1 MNSAL
6 VAGERIA
13 ERFVLERLLGE
24 GGMGAVWAA
33 QHAVTGKR
41 VALKFLKGTGAEER
55 KRFVQEAR
63 VASAIRHPNV
73 TEVHDVLELDGGR
86 PMMVMDL
93 LEGESLADV
102 VERRGSLPV
111 PELMPMALQVLAGLG
126 AAHALGVVHRDMK
139 PDNVFLARS
148 STGEVSVKVLDFG
161 IAKLTTLSSG
171 IRQTHALTQTGGVLG
186 TPHYMAPEQVFGE
199 KALDHRAD
207 FWSLGVMLYECL
219 SGVCPIQG
227 ENIGQLF
234 KAISQRTFL
243 PLAERMPKL
252 DRELAKLIDA
262 MMAARPEDRPDSAR
276 AIAAVIASRTGLSLP
291 AIAEPRWSPEAR
303 RLSVSP
309 LDARPY
315 GDASTTP
322 HASRARAR
330 AVLALGAASLA
341 AVGLLVWR
349 VKADSHE
356 ALRETKTASTSASA
370 DAVARTEPSSTD
382 PVPAAM
388 PPSPSASASTPPVP
402 NTSLGAGGPASPMRT
417 SVVERTSTR
426 ASATPESTAAPTE
439 APKAPAR
446 TGGIY
451 EVSPY

>member
-1 MNSAL
+1 MSTDLA
-6 VAGERIA
+6 AGQRIGG
-13 ERFVLERLLGE
+13 RFVLERLLGE
-24 GGMGAVWAA
+24 GGMGAVWSA
-33 QHAVTGKR
+33 QHEVTGKR

-73 TEVHDVLELDGGR
+73 TEVHDVLELEGGH
-86 PMMVMDL
+86 PVMVMDL
-93 LEGESLADV
+93 LEGESLAEV
-102 VERRGSLPV
+102 LERRGSLPV
-111 PELMPMALQVLAGLG
+111 QELMPMALQVLAGLG

-161 IAKLTTLSSG
+161 IAKLTALASG
-171 IRQTHALTQTGGVLG
+171 IRQTNALTQTGSVMG

-276 AIAAVIASRTGLSLP
+276 AIAAVIASRTGLPLP
-291 AIAEPRWSPEAR
+291 AIAEPRWSPESR
-303 RLSVSP
+303 RLSHSP
-309 LDARPY
+309 LGARAH
-315 GDASTTP
+315 GDGSAAP
-322 HASRARAR
+322 HASRSR
-330 AVLALGAASLA
+330 AVLAIGAASLA

-349 VKADSHE
+349 VNADSHE
-356 ALRETKTASTSASA
+356 ASSETKAAGTNGSAET
-370 DAVARTEPSSTD
+370 VARTEPSSLD
-382 PVPAAM
+382 PVPATM
-388 PPSPSASASTPPVP
+388 PPSPSASASAPPVP
-402 NTSLGAGGPASPMRT
+402 STSLGAGGPTSPMRP
-417 SVVERTSTR
+417 SVVERTTTR
-426 ASATPESTAAPTE
+426 ASATPVTTAAPTE